1 MDVVKRKIKKYQKI
15 IIDFLQERAKIK
27 AANITDCENVA
38 IIDKDNHNYQLV
50 TIGWIGTRYV
60 HSSAFHLGIADNGKI
75 WIRANATDIDIADIL
90 EDQGVPKS
98 DIVLGFFPAY
108 MREMSDYAVA

>member
-1 MDVVKRKIKKYQKI
+1 MDVIKRKIKKYQAI
-15 IIDFLQERAKIK
+15 ILTFLQERAAIK
-27 AANITDCENVA
+27 AANMTDCENVVIA
-38 IIDKDNHNYQLV
+38 DKENHNYQLV

-75 WIRANATDIDIADIL
+75 WIRANETDIDIADVL
-90 EDQGVPKS
+90 EEQGVPKS

-108 MREMSDYAVA
+108 MREMSDYAAA